1 MPPLENNRSN
11 YILKNFILG
20 IEMSR
25 AYSQYGS
32 YDRGL
37 ESVQIRHPYSKEAE
51 SELTQTE
58 GYL

>member
-37 ESVQIRHPYSKEAE
+37 ESVQIRLPYTKDAE
-51 SELTQTE
+51 SKLTQIE
-58 GYL
+58 RY